1 MEDEN
6 MNRCATTFMSLAAAA
21 LLAANAHA
29 ALIDRGNG
37 MIYDNVLDIT
47 WLQDAKYAA
56 TSDGTD
62 GTMYWD
68 QALRWADELE
78 YSGFTDWRL
87 PSANL
92 IGNSVFSNDGSTDYG
107 YNVTRSEVGH
117 LFYVDL
123 QNDSG
128 VGPVNASFIDGLTG
142 QPKSFLNFEDDP
154 FWYSE
159 GGVYTGWL
167 FDARNGLQYGHEQGD
182 ARAYA
187 FAVRDGDVATV
198 PVPSAV
204 WLLSSALI
212 GLAGLARR
220 KSVR

>member
-1 MEDEN
+1 
-6 MNRCATTFMSLAAAA
+6 MNRIATTFISLTAAA
-21 LLAANAHA
+21 LLSANAHA

-56 TSDGTD
+56 TSGGYD

-68 QALRWADELE
+68 EALLWVEGLE
-78 YSGFTDWRL
+78 YAGFSDWRL

-92 IGNSVFSNDGSTDYG
+92 IGDNEFSEDGSTDYG
-107 YNVTRSEVGH
+107 FNIHRGELGH

-123 QNDSG
+123 QNDMG
-128 VGPVNASFIDGLTG
+128 IGPVNASFIDGLTG
-142 QPKSFLNFEDDP
+142 QSKSFLNLEDDS

-159 GGVYTGWL
+159 AGVYTGWL
-167 FDARNGLQYGHEQGD
+167 FDYRDGLQYGDEQGD

-187 FAVRDGDVATV
+187 FAVRDGDVAAV

-212 GLAGLARR
+212 GLAGLSRR
-220 KSVR
+220 KGSR